1 MTNSQPS
8 QSPSSAPTPQRQ
20 EPERQEPE
28 SQEPESQGP
37 ERQEPESQEP
47 ESQGP
52 ERQEPE
58 SQEPL
63 SNQVVQQNSVQA
75 QANGRDSNGS
85 HEEPTNDVEE
95 EPFSLIDG
103 SSLAHCKVERNR
115 KQRIATSIQKLADM
129 LQLKEIDS
137 KKLVR

>member
-1 MTNSQPS
+1 MIYSFKKFFRKIGVLTNSQPS
-8 QSPSSAPTPQRQ
+8 QSPSSAPTPQ
-20 EPERQEPE
+20 
-28 SQEPESQGP
+28 
-37 ERQEPESQEP
+37 
-47 ESQGP
+47 
-52 ERQEPE
+52 RQEPE

-103 SSLAHCKVERNR
+103 SSIAHCKVERNR
-115 KQRIATSIQKLADM
+115 KQRIATSIQRLADM

-137 KKLVR
+137 RKLVR